1 MRRVAGAWWSPP
13 GHWLTGPIH
22 LKSHVNLH
30 LAEGTTLAF
39 STAPEDYLPLVLTRF
54 EGVECMN
61 YSPLI
66 YAFEEKNIAVTGKG
80 VLDGQAGDTAWWN
93 WKGKGLGPNQSAARD
108 KLFAMGDAD
117 TPVEERRFGAG
128 LYLRPSFFEPYRC
141 QQVMIEGV
149 TIRNA
154 PFWEVHPVLCR
165 DVIVCGLTI
174 DSTGP
179 NTDGCDPES
188 CQDML
193 IEDCTFNT
201 GDDCIAIKSGRNGDG
216 RRLHTPTENVV
227 IRNCHMKNGHGG
239 VSIGSEITGGVRNV
253 FVENCRMDSPHLDN
267 AIRIKNN
274 AVRGGVLEN
283 IHFRNIVIGE
293 IAHAVLAV
301 HFDYEE
307 AGNGPYRPVLRNLSL
322 ENVVSGKSETALD
335 IRGLPN
341 GVIED
346 VTLSHCELNGVA
358 KENTLGLVRNLV
370 LHDVK
375 INGKAVRA

>member
-1 MRRVAGAWWSPP
+1 
-13 GHWLTGPIH
+13 
-22 LKSHVNLH
+22 
-30 LAEGTTLAF
+30 
-39 STAPEDYLPLVLTRF
+39 
-54 EGVECMN
+54 
-61 YSPLI
+61 
-66 YAFEEKNIAVTGKG
+66 
-80 VLDGQAGDTAWWN
+80 
-93 WKGKGLGPNQSAARD
+93 
-108 KLFAMGDAD
+108 MGDAD